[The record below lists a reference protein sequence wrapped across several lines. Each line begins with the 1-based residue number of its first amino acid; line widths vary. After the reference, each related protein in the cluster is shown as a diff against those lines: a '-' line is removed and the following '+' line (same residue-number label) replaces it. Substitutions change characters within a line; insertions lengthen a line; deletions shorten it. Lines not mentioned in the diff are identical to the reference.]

1 MLQMTHQ
8 SLMEGHPREYTQQH
22 MHDDICIILYF
33 LVYNSTPL
41 YADQAIYTL
50 IWNSQIDRFNRF

>member
-1 MLQMTHQ
+1 
-8 SLMEGHPREYTQQH
+8 MEGHPREYTQQH

-33 LVYNSTPL
+33 LVYDSTPL